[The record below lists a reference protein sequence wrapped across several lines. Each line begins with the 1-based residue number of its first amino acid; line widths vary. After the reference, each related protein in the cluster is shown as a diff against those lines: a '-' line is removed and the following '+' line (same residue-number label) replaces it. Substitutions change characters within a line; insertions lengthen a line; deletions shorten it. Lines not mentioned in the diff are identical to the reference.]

1 MKLQRLTRDY
11 LAKKSRR
18 GLATVTFTRRGVVI
32 ISSCA
37 LSQLGLEAGGYSGDS
52 FVDIFQG
59 DVPSEFFIS
68 RGRSYRIRKNGT
80 GGGVFNSVDLS
91 ELVIK
96 NSFMVTTAHFNEK
109 PPERI
114 TLVVFNNPVDEEENS
129 HVYALRR
136 KKA

>member
-1 MKLQRLTRDY
+1 MKLQRLTKDY

-18 GLATVTFTRRGVVI
+18 GLPTVTFTRRGVVI
-32 ISSCA
+32 VSSCA
-37 LSQLGLEAGGYSGDS
+37 LTHLGLEAGGYSGDS
-52 FVDIFQG
+52 FVDVFQG
-59 DVPSEFFIS
+59 DIPSEFFIS

-96 NSFMVTTAHFNEK
+96 QHFAITAAHFNEK
-109 PPERI
+109 PPDRI
-114 TLVVFNNPVDEEENS
+114 TLVIFDNPVDDEENS
-129 HVYALRR
+129 QVYALRR